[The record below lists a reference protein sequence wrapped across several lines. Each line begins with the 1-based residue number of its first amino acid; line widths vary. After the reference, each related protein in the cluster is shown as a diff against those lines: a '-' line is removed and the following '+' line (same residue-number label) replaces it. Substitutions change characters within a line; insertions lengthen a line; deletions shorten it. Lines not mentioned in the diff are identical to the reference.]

1 MQNDVRTE
9 ALETHKNYISIANL
23 NTQCMSSMSDECLI
37 MLCQHPVDIITLSE
51 TWLQNYQNLLQY
63 IQIPEKRLQ

>member
-37 MLCQHPVDIITLSE
+37 MLYQHPVDIITLSE
-51 TWLQNYQNLLQY
+51 T
-63 IQIPEKRLQ
+63 